1 MNADSE
7 GGGGDGDFRVHWVIL
22 AVAVLATVLV
32 HAPHGLPFNWDDQG
46 QYLSHA
52 RALIEGRPYT
62 DIGFIYTTYNNFIG
76 PVAEPPG
83 FPVLIAPAL
92 AISGPGLVPVRG
104 VLVVSLI
111 LLLWLTWR
119 FVESRAGMWNA
130 TAATLMSLGVLSSL
144 HTLDGIMSDLPFLAA
159 ICGVIVAADEDGPLS
174 RRRLVVMAVAGA
186 LAFSFR
192 MAALP
197 LLPAMM
203 LMILGRPRRE
213 WKGLSLVGLVWIV
226 AAALS
231 MFAVPAA
238 SALGGET
245 SRDWSKIVHDMRLN
259 LVAIRFGFLDTTLYP
274 FGSNLGND
282 VWHGVAALLAMV
294 GLWQV
299 RRTGLRRFAWQ
310 FAFSCLVMLILLP
323 TRSSRYWWP
332 MVPLQSLLVV
342 GGFAYVLRAVRFRA
356 IPQWTPTFLVAVL
369 FAFASRR
376 AVPEP
381 AVPFAKREDVAAVIA
396 ALHEASP
403 EEYPRV
409 AIYSPRLLT
418 WHTRIPAMGQFEATP
433 DQVLAE
439 LRDKKIAFLVRGS
452 LGEFP
457 IIDAA
462 VDLAVAQRPDGYQ
475 RLGTYGGLTLFRV
488 IP

>member
-1 MNADSE
+1 
-7 GGGGDGDFRVHWVIL
+7 
-22 AVAVLATVLV
+22 
-32 HAPHGLPFNWDDQG
+32 
-46 QYLSHA
+46 
-52 RALIEGRPYT
+52 
-62 DIGFIYTTYNNFIG
+62 
-76 PVAEPPG
+76 
-83 FPVLIAPAL
+83 
-92 AISGPGLVPVRG
+92 
-104 VLVVSLI
+104 
-111 LLLWLTWR
+111 
-119 FVESRAGMWNA
+119 
-130 TAATLMSLGVLSSL
+130 
-144 HTLDGIMSDLPFLAA
+144 TLDGIMSDLPFLAA

-213 WKGLSLVGLVWIV
+213 WKGLSLVGLVWMV

-332 MVPLQSLLVV
+332 MVPLQSLLIV
-342 GGFAYVLRAVRFRA
+342 GGFASVLRAVRVRA

-439 LRDKKIAFLVRGS
+439 LRDKRIAFLVRGS

-462 VDLAVAQRPDGYQ
+462 VDLAVAKRPDGYQ